1 MLKGKKEAKNIRH
14 TQLSP
19 NYDFLSSVTN
29 LNNITSNCLHLVSYA
44 IPIRVL
50 LYSEMASDLPY
61 MYSWIAVTVVE

>member
-50 LYSEMASDLPY
+50 LFEMASDLPY
-61 MYSWIAVTVVE
+61 MNSRIAVTVVE